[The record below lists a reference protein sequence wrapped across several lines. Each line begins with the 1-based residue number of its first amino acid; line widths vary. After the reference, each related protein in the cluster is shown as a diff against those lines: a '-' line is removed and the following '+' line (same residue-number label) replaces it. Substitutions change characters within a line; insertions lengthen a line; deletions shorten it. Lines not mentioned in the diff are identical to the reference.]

1 MTGRPARRLG
11 LDRRGLIRPGHHAD
25 LVLFDPERVQD
36 TATFDRPRL
45 PAAGIEYV
53 YVNGAAVVEQGRTT
67 GALPGRAL
75 RRTEQGT
82 RAL

>member
-1 MTGRPARRLG
+1 MTGRPARRLR

-25 LVLFDPERVQD
+25 LVLFDPLTVRD
-36 TATFDRPRL
+36 TATFDHPRR
-45 PAAGIEYV
+45 PAAGIEHV
-53 YVNGAAVVEQGRTT
+53 YLNGTAVLTDGRPT

-82 RAL
+82 RAR